1 LKTYYLERPILTG
14 RRHQESVSA
23 ERACRGNRLEST
35 LLRLALD
42 QVLAPAT
49 VRLRHPDSHRAV
61 VRRSE
66 ELLFDFWMPT
76 AGSQAANVALV
87 GSHVDDVRIALDTL
101 EQLVAIAIQNLGLK
115 TVIRF
120 FTYFTTSI
128 LTRYLKFKTKFS
140 KKKPPNLTG
149 CKSIL
154 IKCSRLTTIEVK
166 QPDYL
171 LYYGLDKR

>member
-1 LKTYYLERPILTG
+1 
-14 RRHQESVSA
+14 
-23 ERACRGNRLEST
+23 
-35 LLRLALD
+35 
-42 QVLAPAT
+42 
-49 VRLRHPDSHRAV
+49 
-61 VRRSE
+61 
-66 ELLFDFWMPT
+66 MPT

-115 TVIRF
+115 TIIRF
-120 FTYFTTSI
+120 FTFFTRSFF
-128 LTRYLKFKTKFS
+128 TRYLKFKTKFS